1 MDLEAMRPRAI
12 RTLALAMRR
21 RFWRWCSSSDR
32 IPKQIR
38 LPVGTTTAVPGQQ
51 SVAPSPGH
59 CGTYEVG
66 WEEDDGAPFWCDGS
80 RKRKEVK
87 LYFEKEDQPPVK
99 AKQCR
104 HSLTLSLHQHCSLV
118 ELRRRSKTNND
129 TGMHLTLFA
138 RFRGRFRSRNAETPS
153 ARERGGGKTP
163 EGRPGGDRVAEEV
176 LFRTAARVSARASK
190 VQRCTREVVVAFG
203 VAAVMLVVVSMQ
215 KTGGWLARNA
225 PP

>member
-1 MDLEAMRPRAI
+1 MCATTGPGPCGGPPTMDLEAMRPRAI

-99 AKQCR
+99 AKQCSPSLS
-104 HSLTLSLHQHCSLV
+104 HS
-118 ELRRRSKTNND
+118 TN
-129 TGMHLTLFA
+129 TA
-138 RFRGRFRSRNAETPS
+138 
-153 ARERGGGKTP
+153 
-163 EGRPGGDRVAEEV
+163 V
-176 LFRTAARVSARASK
+176 LWNCDDAARLTTTRG
-190 VQRCTREVVVAFG
+190 CT
-203 VAAVMLVVVSMQ
+203 
-215 KTGGWLARNA
+215 
-225 PP
+225 